1 MTHAAWVKMMIF
13 HNWKI
18 ISSDG
23 HHLFFHFNTQTSN
36 RNYDINSIKSG
47 FSLCNNWA
55 IEHVADFDKDL
66 ESTSQSG
73 ICDQGRRESND
84 LGRTD
89 GHKPEFSEKFFGKKW
104 EEHGQDVVRED
115 LVKTRMRVID
125 PLQSVFKN
133 QIYWSQLAI
142 GNKGLI
148 GHAWR

>member
-66 ESTSQSG
+66 EWTSQSG

-89 GHKPEFSEKFFGKKW
+89 RHKPEFSENFFGKKW
-104 EEHGQDVVRED
+104 EEHGQCCQGRSGQDENE
-115 LVKTRMRVID
+115 
-125 PLQSVFKN
+125 SHWCCN
-133 QIYWSQLAI
+133 QFLKIKFI
-142 GNKGLI
+142 GVS
-148 GHAWR
+148 WQ

>member
-1 MTHAAWVKMMIF
+1 MTQNAAWVKMMIF

-89 GHKPEFSEKFFGKKW
+89 GHKPEFSENFLEKSEKNM
-104 EEHGQDVVRED
+104 DNVVRED
-115 LVKTRMRVID
+115 LSRREWELLIRC
-125 PLQSVFKN
+125 N
-133 QIYWSQLAI
+133 QFLKIKFI
-142 GNKGLI
+142 GVS
-148 GHAWR
+148 WQ